1 MPQPQVGP
9 RSPAGQPPY
18 EQRPAPPGPAYGGP
32 SQPVEPPAPRGPGV
46 VVPFA
51 APPRERNPRIWIG
64 IAVLCAVVLLCGG
77 GGIAGFV
84 GFSVYETNQVSAT
97 ADRFL
102 TALEDERYAA
112 AYGMQCEQAREEQG
126 RAEFEAELS
135 REPKLDSH
143 TLETPEGLSGGSA
156 AFAVPAQLRFADGS
170 ERTERIVVV
179 SEAAAGGGSLKVC
192 GVA

>member
-1 MPQPQVGP
+1 M
-9 RSPAGQPPY
+9 
-18 EQRPAPPGPAYGGP
+18 
-32 SQPVEPPAPRGPGV
+32 

-64 IAVLCAVVLLCGG
+64 IAVLCAVILLCGG
-77 GGIAGFV
+77 GGIAGFI
-84 GFSVYETNQVSAT
+84 GFSVYETNQVSDT

-102 TALEDERYAA
+102 NAIEAERYDA
-112 AYGMQCEQAREEQG
+112 AYRMQCEQAREEQSQ
-126 RAEFEAELS
+126 RAFADELAQG
-135 REPKLDSH
+135 PKLDGH
-143 TLETPEGLSGGSA
+143 TLSTPQGLNGGSS

-179 SEAAAGGGSLKVC
+179 SEAASSGGSLKVC